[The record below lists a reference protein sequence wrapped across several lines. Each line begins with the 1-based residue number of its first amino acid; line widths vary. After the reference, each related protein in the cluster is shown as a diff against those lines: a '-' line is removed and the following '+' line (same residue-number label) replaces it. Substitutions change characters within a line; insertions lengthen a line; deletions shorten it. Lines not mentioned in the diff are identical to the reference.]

1 MRSVTHPGPYVLKNN
16 SRELEYSIV
25 RELQSSSCLDVANT
39 LARRSEWEAS
49 MSRITTGWLLFDNS
63 CFRVQ
68 AMPTYSS
75 YLTFSRML
83 AYDLAIVSLSR
94 AAVQCHMI
102 VSRGCIC
109 QRFIVMTGIDCYR

>member
-1 MRSVTHPGPYVLKNN
+1 MRSVTHPGPCVLKNN
-16 SRELEYSIV
+16 SRELEYSMV
-25 RELQSSSCLDVANT
+25 RELQSSSCLDIANT

-63 CFRVQ
+63 CFQVQ

-102 VSRGCIC
+102 VSRG
-109 QRFIVMTGIDCYR
+109 